1 MEVILRESIHTLG
14 KAGDIVKVANGYA
27 RNFLLPK
34 GKALSANRKNLT
46 QMERQCGAILA
57 RAAKDRE
64 EFGALA
70 TQLERIQIEISVRA
84 GEEDR
89 LYGSVTSMDIAKAIE
104 SKGYT
109 VDRRKIQLE
118 EPIKTLGEFQVP
130 IRLNPDVTAAVKVNV
145 VRQES

>member
-1 MEVILRESIHTLG
+1 MEVILRESIHALG

-34 GKALSANRKNLT
+34 GKALPANRKNLM
-46 QMERQCGAILA
+46 QMERQRSAIVA
-57 RAAKDRE
+57 RAAKERE
-64 EFGALA
+64 EFNALA
-70 TQLERIQIEISVRA
+70 IQLGKLELEMAVRA

-104 SKGYT
+104 AKGYT
-109 VDRRKIQLE
+109 VDRRKIHLV
-118 EPIKTLGEFQVP
+118 EPIKSLGTFEVP
-130 IRLNPDVTAAVKVNV
+130 VRLSPDVSATVKVDV

>member
-1 MEVILRESIHTLG
+1 MEVILRESIHALG

-27 RNFLLPK
+27 RNFLLPR
-34 GKALSANRKNLT
+34 GKALPAERKNLI
-46 QMERQCGAILA
+46 QMERQRGAIVA
-57 RAAKDRE
+57 RAAKESE
-64 EFGALA
+64 EFNALG
-70 TQLERIQIEISVRA
+70 TQLERLELEIAVRA

-118 EPIKTLGEFQVP
+118 EPIKTLGTFEVP
-130 IRLNPDVTAAVKVNV
+130 VRLNPDVTAAVKVSV